1 MDLHNHFSGTKS
13 YFHNFLRFLNPVFK
27 TWGFQFSNFWTKSG
41 YLKDK
46 KTENMEHI
54 KFYQKTFKN
63 ESKKKREKRI
73 QGVMFLRQQ
82 PWLFVDILL
91 KICILHL
98 IVKLKAHCVQKK
110 ALYFWKIYHISRK
123 ILVPRVLFDVL
134 LSVSF
139 RCFSLVFA
147 VSQYLKSSHQSL
159 S

>member
-63 ESKKKREKRI
+63 ESKRKTRKK
-73 QGVMFLRQQ
+73 
-82 PWLFVDILL
+82 D
-91 KICILHL
+91 
-98 IVKLKAHCVQKK
+98 
-110 ALYFWKIYHISRK
+110 
-123 ILVPRVLFDVL
+123 PR
-134 LSVSF
+134 SY
-139 RCFSLVFA
+139 
-147 VSQYLKSSHQSL
+147 VSQATAMIVCWHSAQNLHFTSNSQAKSPLCQKNGSIFLKDLSHQSKNSCAKSSLWRASLCLVSLLFVGFCSKPISEKL
-159 S
+159 SSKP

>member
-63 ESKKKREKRI
+63 ESKRKTRKK
-73 QGVMFLRQQ
+73 
-82 PWLFVDILL
+82 D
-91 KICILHL
+91 
-98 IVKLKAHCVQKK
+98 
-110 ALYFWKIYHISRK
+110 
-123 ILVPRVLFDVL
+123 PR
-134 LSVSF
+134 SY
-139 RCFSLVFA
+139 
-147 VSQYLKSSHQSL
+147 VSQATAMIVCWHSAQNLHFTSNSQAESPLCPKKGSIFLKDLSHQSKNSCAKSSLWRASLCLVSLLFVGFCSKPISEKL
-159 S
+159 SSKP